1 MLAQG
6 AGQAY
11 ALRFYIYS
19 QRPVPIFITGQA
31 DLSQTAVAIE
41 LLSDSNK

>member
-6 AGQAY
+6 TGQAY
-11 ALRFYIYS
+11 ALCFYIYS
-19 QRPVPIFITGQA
+19 QRPVHIFITGQSA
-31 DLSQTAVAIE
+31 FSQTAAAIE